1 MTMDANLLDVAE
13 RVAMV
18 SGASRGIGEAIARRL
33 LDDGYRLSLGVRDVA
48 ATRERFPE
56 DDSRLIVEHFDALQ
70 PATAESWVSST
81 LDHFGALDALVNNA
95 GIWKQVNFETGSE
108 QDLDDMWEVNVKAAF
123 RLIRLALPHLKT
135 CGNGRIVNIASTDG
149 IRFRDTTCSIGYTM
163 SKHALVAMSLPGID
177 RHARQDRFT
186 TIDLL
191 TQYLQVINKLLFI
204 FMSLFHIPR
213 QHGHGGKRCRQ
224 FMGCPGSECS
234 QCEDLI
240 RLEVILACFCQ
251 GPVPFTNT

>member
-163 SKHALVAMSLPGID
+163 SKHALVAMSHAARHFGYDDGI
-177 RHARQDRFT
+177 RVTA
-186 TIDLL
+186 L
-191 TQYLQVINKLLFI
+191 
-204 FMSLFHIPR
+204 
-213 QHGHGGKRCRQ
+213 
-224 FMGCPGSECS
+224 CPGAVDTGMVATVPGVTPLAERLQPATVAHVVATLLSLPNNAS
-234 QCEDLI
+234 VAWMPLNT
-240 RLEVILACFCQ
+240 RLESTL
-251 GPVPFTNT
+251 